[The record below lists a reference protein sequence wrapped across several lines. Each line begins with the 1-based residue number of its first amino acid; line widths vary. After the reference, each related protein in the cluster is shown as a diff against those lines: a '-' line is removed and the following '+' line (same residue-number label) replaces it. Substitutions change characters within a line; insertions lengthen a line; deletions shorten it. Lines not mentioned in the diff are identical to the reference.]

1 MITFI
6 DLFAGIGGFRIALEK
21 GGAQCVFSS
30 EIDKY
35 ALQVYKANFNEDAAG
50 DITQIKEEEIPAH
63 DVLCAGFPCQPFSEF
78 GQRKGFTDVKGT
90 LFFDILRIA
99 DYHKPKIL
107 FLENVKGLTYN
118 KGGKTF
124 QTIQESIESLGYS
137 FNWQLL
143 DATMFGLPQRR
154 QRIFMVAIRN
164 DITNSF
170 KFPVGSLTTRTLK
183 DVLENHVDANH
194 FLAESRWDYICKQ
207 KAKGKCAFS
216 YYLMKPEDMAHTL
229 LTSKYEHN
237 LVVDHSQP
245 TGKFHNVKAYTAK
258 AARIHPDHVRRL
270 TPREYARLQGFPDT
284 FQMPVSNKQAYRLYG
299 NAVAVPVVEAVFE
312 EIKKLGL

>member
-1 MITFI
+1 MLTFI
-6 DLFAGIGGFRIALEK
+6 DLFAGIGGFRIALER
-21 GGAQCVFSS
+21 GGARCAFSS

-35 ALQVYKANFNEDAAG
+35 ALQVYKANFHEDSAG
-50 DITQIKEEEIPAH
+50 DITKMSSRDIPGH

-78 GQRKGFTDVKGT
+78 GQRKGFQDPKGN
-90 LFFDILRIA
+90 LFYEIMRVA
-99 DYHKPKIL
+99 HYHKPKVL
-107 FLENVKGLTYN
+107 LLENVKGITYN
-118 KGGKTF
+118 NGGRTF
-124 QTIQESIESLGYS
+124 KRIQESIEEIGYV

-154 QRIFMVAIRN
+154 QRVFMVAVRK
-164 DITNSF
+164 DLATNKF
-170 KFPVGSLTTRTLK
+170 VFPVGSLTTRTLK
-183 DVLENHVDANH
+183 DILEKHVDANH
-194 FLAESRWDYICKQ
+194 FLAESRWDYICQQ

-216 YYLMKPEDMAHTL
+216 YYLMGPEDTAHTL

-237 LVVDHSQP
+237 LVMDHSQP

-258 AARIHPDHVRRL
+258 AARIHPEHVRRL
-270 TPREYARLQGFPDT
+270 TPREYGRLQGFPDT

-312 EIKKLGL
+312 EIKRIL

>member
-1 MITFI
+1 MISFV

-21 GGAQCVFSS
+21 GGAKCVFSS

-35 ALQVYKANFNEDAAG
+35 ALQVYKANFHEDAAG
-50 DITQIKEEEIPAH
+50 DITKISTTDIPAH
-63 DVLCAGFPCQPFSEF
+63 DILCAGFPCQPFSEF
-78 GQRKGFTDVKGT
+78 GQRKGFMDVKGT

-99 DYHKPKIL
+99 DYHKPKVL
-107 FLENVKGLTYN
+107 FLENVKGITYN
-118 KGGKTF
+118 EGGKTF
-124 QTIQESIESLGYS
+124 KTIQQSIESLGYT

-154 QRIFMVAIRN
+154 QRVFMVGIRN

-170 KFPVGSLTTRTLK
+170 RFPVGSLTTRTLK
-183 DVLENHVDANH
+183 DIMEKHVDANH

-207 KAKGKCAFS
+207 KIKGKCAFS
-216 YYLMKPEDMAHTL
+216 YYLMGPGDTAHTL

-237 LVVDHSQP
+237 LIVDHSLP
-245 TGKFHNVKAYTAK
+245 IGKFHNVKAYTAK
-258 AARIHPDHVRRL
+258 AARIHPMHVRRL
-270 TPREYARLQGFPDT
+270 TPREYGRLQGFPDT

-312 EIKKLGL
+312 EIQKLL

>member
-21 GGAQCVFSS
+21 GGARCVFSS

-35 ALQVYKANFNEDAAG
+35 ALQVYEANFNERAAG
-50 DITQIKEEEIPAH
+50 DIAKISATEIPAH

-78 GQRKGFTDVKGT
+78 GQRKGFQDTKGT
-90 LFFDILRIA
+90 LFFEILRIA
-99 DYHKPKIL
+99 LHHKPKVL

-118 KGGKTF
+118 QGGKTF
-124 QTIQESIESLGYS
+124 QTIQETIEELGYV

-154 QRIFMVAIRN
+154 QRVFMVAVRK

-170 KFPVGSLTTRTLK
+170 QFPVGAPTTRKLK
-183 DVLENHVDANH
+183 DILEKNVDANH

-216 YYLMKPEDMAHTL
+216 YYLMGPEDTAHTL

-245 TGKFHNVKAYTAK
+245 IGKFHNVKAYTAK

-270 TPREYARLQGFPDT
+270 TPREYGRLQGFPDT
-284 FQMPVSNKQAYRLYG
+284 FQMPVSNKQSYRLYG

-312 EIKKLGL
+312 EIKKFL